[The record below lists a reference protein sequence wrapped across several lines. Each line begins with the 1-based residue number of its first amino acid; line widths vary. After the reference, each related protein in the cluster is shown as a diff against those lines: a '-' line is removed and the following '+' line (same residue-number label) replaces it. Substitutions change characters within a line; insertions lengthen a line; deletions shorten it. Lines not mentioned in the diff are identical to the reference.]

1 MHSGEFSERFAR
13 SLICVLGRESTFGS
27 QRADMPLIGEK
38 QNSQLQQ
45 KQIADLENETFYE
58 SMITDIFIFEV
69 KRQHILG
76 NARNTARQLLEKQL
90 SINDDDKIQSALDG
104 CETIPHS
111 YGDLSTSPM
120 ATVYDRM
127 QNLNVSL
134 TLHKRIRI
142 VGGVQGIYGFPSTLV
157 VLSGCGAFIFF
168 IGPRLDDQELSTIK
182 IGELFPSTPFH
193 ASITNVNNRNDSKGQ
208 LKIKPKLSLPKMRQF
223 FTYGNETSIIPTQ
236 PIESYAVSSQI
247 TFNIVQV
254 ALIIAPSPITYLAAA
269 AGIFLKH
276 RPSDLV
282 RTAAAFGQKTR
293 LLAQAYAPT
302 LIVDS
307 AQLGVNQF
315 GVVGDQEVL
324 IYVLLPNPL
333 YKRMKKQSN
342 YNKGYVRDKDEY
354 EYLPMCAVLNARLP
368 MANSFGD
375 IWKDHQNQLIND
387 YNKIVG
393 KSFRLFAYEQ
403 ALREWIATG
412 RIARFPPVP
421 LSDFISNIYGLRNGR
436 YISSNSIFGHSPKPI
451 TTEATYFKTLNFQ
464 NIMTTIQQ
472 LIVYTRILNQHRL
485 IVREIV
491 RRFIK
496 SLKFLNIP
504 EGKKEDIQR
513 CNHETLLRKE
523 AFALMCTIGRPNDL
537 MLRDIPNEEPK
548 FMQFLFKQIRT
559 GIQQVILTM
568 KHTKGSFIKKIQAEF
583 QHSLNRENSLN
594 YQYWIKYGKEIIS
607 KPIGIESNKDIKFK
621 ENPLITGDL
630 PKGVGRETELQQS
643 LI

>member
-27 QRADMPLIGEK
+27 QITDMPLIGEN
-38 QNSQLQQ
+38 QNSQSQQ

-58 SMITDIFIFEV
+58 SMITDIFIFEIE
-69 KRQHILG
+69 RHYILG
-76 NARNTARQLLEKQL
+76 NARNSARQLLEKH
-90 SINDDDKIQSALDG
+90 ALDD

-120 ATVYDRM
+120 TTVYDRM

-157 VLSGCGAFIFF
+157 VLNGRGAFIFL

-208 LKIKPKLSLPKMRQF
+208 LKIKPILSLPKMRQYYA
-223 FTYGNETSIIPTQ
+223 YGNDVTAIPYQ
-236 PIESYAVSSQI
+236 AMDSYVASSPL

-254 ALIIAPSPITYLAAA
+254 ALIIAPSPITCFTLLRMQNLAAA

-315 GVVGDQEVL
+315 GIVGDQEVL
-324 IYVLLPNPL
+324 IYALLPNPL

-342 YNKGYVRDKDEY
+342 QYKGYIRDKDEY
-354 EYLPMCAVLNARLP
+354 EYLPIHLTLKLLTLKL
-368 MANSFGD
+368 F
-375 IWKDHQNQLIND
+375 LI
-387 YNKIVG
+387 
-393 KSFRLFAYEQ
+393 R
-403 ALREWIATG
+403 
-412 RIARFPPVP
+412 
-421 LSDFISNIYGLRNGR
+421 
-436 YISSNSIFGHSPKPI
+436 
-451 TTEATYFKTLNFQ
+451 
-464 NIMTTIQQ
+464 M
-472 LIVYTRILNQHRL
+472 
-485 IVREIV
+485 
-491 RRFIK
+491 
-496 SLKFLNIP
+496 
-504 EGKKEDIQR
+504 
-513 CNHETLLRKE
+513 
-523 AFALMCTIGRPNDL
+523 
-537 MLRDIPNEEPK
+537 
-548 FMQFLFKQIRT
+548 
-559 GIQQVILTM
+559 
-568 KHTKGSFIKKIQAEF
+568 
-583 QHSLNRENSLN
+583 
-594 YQYWIKYGKEIIS
+594 
-607 KPIGIESNKDIKFK
+607 
-621 ENPLITGDL
+621 
-630 PKGVGRETELQQS
+630 
-643 LI
+643 